1 MSIVPTTTSPLAAA
15 WAGRAGDDVRAH
27 VGGWQLDVVGRH
39 VGHFDLGVELGDR
52 GDQAEGLLV
61 GGCGDGDPHLVRARH
76 PNRLGDEVALAGA
89 GDRAEH
95 DAALTAVEIEEV
107 VLGLLGD
114 RGGLVDDRLV
124 VVHAA
129 WVSSMSSGAG
139 GGAAGV
145 CVQGAVRG
153 SFWR

>member
-1 MSIVPTTTSPLAAA
+1 MNVSESLSIVPDHDLATGGGVGG
-15 WAGRAGDDVRAH
+15 AGGDYVRAH

-76 PNRLGDEVALAGA
+76 PNCLGDEVALAGA

-107 VLGLLGD
+107 VLG
-114 RGGLVDDRLV
+114 RRWST
-124 VVHAA
+124 AA
-129 WVSSMSSGAG
+129 ASSMIVWS
-139 GGAAGV
+139 
-145 CVQGAVRG
+145 
-153 SFWR
+153 